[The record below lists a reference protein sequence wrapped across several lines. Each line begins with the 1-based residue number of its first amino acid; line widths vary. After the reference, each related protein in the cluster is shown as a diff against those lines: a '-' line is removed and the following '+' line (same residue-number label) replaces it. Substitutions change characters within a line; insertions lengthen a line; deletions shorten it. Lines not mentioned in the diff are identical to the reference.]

1 MEGNIPLIGKRKRKN
16 IYLDNNA
23 LRPRNRKQR
32 LWKKYKNTKSSFDHN
47 KYVQCKNELR
57 SLTRYLRTKHET
69 LIASNCKKHPKK
81 FWSYVHSKLKSR
93 VRIPALIKTD
103 GTSVSGE
110 KEKANALNDY
120 FCSVFTD
127 EDLSNIP
134 TPSKTHYRSVLS
146 EVTITREMVLKKLRD
161 LKPNK
166 SPGLDGWHP
175 FYLRELAEELCTPLS
190 ILYSKSIPE
199 GAVSSDW
206 IESLIT
212 AIHKKGSK
220 SCMGNYRPIRL
231 ISVICKI
238 LESLIRDQIINHME
252 VNDLFAN
259 EQHGFV
265 PKRDCMTN
273 LLIAMEKWTQVIED
287 GGNIDI
293 IYTDFAK
300 AFDSVPH
307 KRLLTKIESL
317 GIRGDILQWIK
328 AFLVGRKQKVCVDG
342 VHSSWNPVKSGIPQ
356 GSVLGPLL
364 FVIYINDMP
373 TKIKSLCLLFADDAK
388 IYNENSNVLQEDM
401 KKLSEWSYKWQL
413 PFNTKKCK
421 SLHIGGKNNH
431 HLYTMNDQ
439 ELDQVTEEKDLGII
453 IDENLKFHKH
463 TAAAAK
469 KANFILGLIKRSFA
483 SLDSNILPLLYKA
496 LVRPHLE
503 YGNLIW
509 GPHFKGDQI
518 KLEKIQRRATKLVP
532 GIKDLTYEERMRA
545 LRLPSLA

>member
-1 MEGNIPLIGKRKRKN
+1 
-16 IYLDNNA
+16 
-23 LRPRNRKQR
+23 
-32 LWKKYKNTKSSFDHN
+32 
-47 KYVQCKNELR
+47 
-57 SLTRYLRTKHET
+57 
-69 LIASNCKKHPKK
+69 
-81 FWSYVHSKLKSR
+81 
-93 VRIPALIKTD
+93 
-103 GTSVSGE
+103 
-110 KEKANALNDY
+110 
-120 FCSVFTD
+120 
-127 EDLSNIP
+127 
-134 TPSKTHYRSVLS
+134 
-146 EVTITREMVLKKLRD
+146 
-161 LKPNK
+161 
-166 SPGLDGWHP
+166 
-175 FYLRELAEELCTPLS
+175 
-190 ILYSKSIPE
+190 
-199 GAVSSDW
+199 
-206 IESLIT
+206 
-212 AIHKKGSK
+212 
-220 SCMGNYRPIRL
+220 
-231 ISVICKI
+231 
-238 LESLIRDQIINHME
+238 ME

-413 PFNTKKCK
+413 PFNIKKCK

-453 IDENLKFHKH
+453 IDENFKFYKH

-545 LRLPSLA
+545 LRLPSLAYRRKRGDMLQTYKILTNKVNLNPQSFFQFRPHPTRGHRLKIYKERATKLPKIHSFSTRIVNNWNKLTPNVTEANDINEFKRELDKHWIDIKYETD